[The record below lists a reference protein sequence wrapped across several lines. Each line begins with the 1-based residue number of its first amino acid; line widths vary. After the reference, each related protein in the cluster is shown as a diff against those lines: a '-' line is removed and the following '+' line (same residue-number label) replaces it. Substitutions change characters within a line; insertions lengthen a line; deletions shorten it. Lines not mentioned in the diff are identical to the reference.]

1 MSAVQ
6 GKRIMYITTRV
17 DVRCHWTIQRHT
29 EHGTEKTK
37 SLKSCIGEAHKH
49 PLCKGYQLTPHKGG
63 GQDSYT
69 TRMFICK
76 CSEERQDKRIRL
88 I

>member
-29 EHGTEKTK
+29 EHGKEKTK

-63 GQDSYT
+63 GKIHTQLE
-69 TRMFICK
+69 
-76 CSEERQDKRIRL
+76 CSFVNAVKNDKTSA
-88 I
+88 